1 MAKYFNKKE
10 YQDGS
15 IISQVIVDLYNSNKC
30 ENVLFVRTPTTGN
43 WLDKVLINASNVTSI
58 IYDTHKIPRFSF
70 HKSSI
75 IIEHRILDDVL
86 RSKNKKFDLICADP
100 FHEYSYSQSDLSVLS
115 RYLTD
120 GGVMVCH
127 DCFPSSKSMAAPIY
141 QPLGWNGET
150 YVAFIEFAYHN
161 PDLFY
166 GLLKIDTGIGIISKL
181 QLDSLSHDFNKDK
194 QKELLSCHENGGD
207 TYAYFSENSKDMMNV
222 IDFDLPV

>member
-30 ENVLFVRTPTTGN
+30 DSVLFVRTPTTGN
-43 WLDKVLINASNVTSI
+43 WLDKVLINAPNVTRI

-75 IIEHRILDDVL
+75 IIEHRILEDVL
-86 RSKNKKFDLICADP
+86 RSKNKKFDLICLDS

-115 RYLTD
+115 PYLTD
-120 GGVMVCH
+120 SGVMVCH

-161 PDLFY
+161 PEWFY

-181 QLDSLSHDFNKDK
+181 QTNGLHNNFNKEK
-194 QKELLSCHENGGD
+194 QEHLLLLHREDGGD
-207 TYAYFSENSKDMMNV
+207 PYTYFDENSTDIMN
-222 IDFDLPV
+222 IIGFY

>member
-10 YQDGS
+10 YHDGS
-15 IISQVIVDLYNSNKC
+15 IISQVIVDLYNYNKC

-43 WLDKVLINASNVTSI
+43 WLDKILINTSNVTRI

-75 IIEHRILDDVL
+75 IIEHRILEHVL
-86 RSKNKKFDLICADP
+86 CSKNKRFDLICLDS

-115 RYLTD
+115 PYLTD
-120 GGVMVCH
+120 SGVMVCH
-127 DCFPSSKSMAAPIY
+127 DCFPSSKSMAAPMY

-161 PDLFY
+161 PELFY

-181 QLDSLSHDFNKDK
+181 RIKGLHNQFNKDK
-194 QKELLSCHENGGD
+194 QEHLLLLHREDGGD
-207 TYAYFSENSKDMMNV
+207 PYTYFCENSKDIMNV
-222 IDFDLPV
+222 IEFD

>member
-1 MAKYFNKKE
+1 MHKYFNKKE

-30 ENVLFVRTPTTGN
+30 DSVLFVRTPTTGN
-43 WLDKVLINASNVTSI
+43 WLDKVLINAPNVTRI

-75 IIEHRILDDVL
+75 IIEHRILDHVL
-86 RSKNKKFDLICADP
+86 RSKNKKFDLICVDS

-115 RYLTD
+115 PYLTD
-120 GGVMVCH
+120 SGVMVCH
-127 DCFPSSKSMAAPIY
+127 DCFPSSKSMATPIY

-150 YVAFIEFAYHN
+150 YIAFIEFAYHN

-181 QLDSLSHDFNKDK
+181 RLKALHNQFNKDK
-194 QKELLSCHENGGD
+194 QKELLLCREAGGD
-207 TYAYFSENSKDMMNV
+207 PYTYFCENSTDIMN
-222 IDFDLPV
+222 IIGFY

>member
-43 WLDKVLINASNVTSI
+43 WLDKVLINAPNVTRI

-75 IIEHRILDDVL
+75 IIEHRILEDVL

-100 FHEYSYSQSDLSVLS
+100 FHEYSYSQSDLSLLS

-120 GGVMVCH
+120 GGVVVCH

-141 QPLGWNGET
+141 QPVGWNGET

-161 PDLFY
+161 PEWFY

-181 QLDSLSHDFNKDK
+181 QLHLLHNQFNKEK
-194 QKELLSCHENGGD
+194 QEQLLLLHREDGGD
-207 TYAYFSENSKDMMNV
+207 PYTYFHENSKDVMN
-222 IDFDLPV
+222 IIEFY

>member
-10 YQDGS
+10 YLDGS

-43 WLDKVLINASNVTSI
+43 WLDKVLINAPNVTRI

-75 IIEHRILDDVL
+75 IIEHRILEDVL

-100 FHEYSYSQSDLSVLS
+100 FHEYSYSQSDLSLLS

-181 QLDSLSHDFNKDK
+181 QLHLLHNQFNKEK
-194 QKELLSCHENGGD
+194 QEQLLLLHREDGGD
-207 TYAYFSENSKDMMNV
+207 PYTYFCENSKDVMN
-222 IDFDLPV
+222 IIEFD

>member
-43 WLDKVLINASNVTSI
+43 WLDKVLINAPNVTRI
-58 IYDTHKIPRFSF
+58 VYDTHKIPRFSF

-75 IIEHRILDDVL
+75 IIEHRILEDVL
-86 RSKNKKFDLICADP
+86 RSKNKKFDLICVDP
-100 FHEYSYSQSDLSVLS
+100 FHEYNDSLCDLTLLS
-115 RYLTD
+115 SYLTD

-161 PDLFY
+161 AELFY

-181 QLDSLSHDFNKDK
+181 RIKGLHNQFNKDK
-194 QKELLSCHENGGD
+194 QEHLLLLHREDGGD
-207 TYAYFSENSKDMMNV
+207 PYTYFCENSKDIMNV
-222 IDFDLPV
+222 IEFD

>member
-1 MAKYFNKKE
+1 MAKYFHKKE

-43 WLDKVLINASNVTSI
+43 WLDKVLINAPNVTRI

-75 IIEHRILDDVL
+75 IIEHRILEDVL

-100 FHEYSYSQSDLSVLS
+100 FHEYSYSLSDLSVLS
-115 RYLTD
+115 SYLTER
-120 GGVMVCH
+120 GVMVCH
-127 DCFPSSKSMAAPIY
+127 DCFPSSKSMAAPMY

-161 PDLFY
+161 PDWFY

-181 QLDSLSHDFNKDK
+181 QLHLLHNQFNKEK
-194 QKELLSCHENGGD
+194 QEQLLLVHREDGGD
-207 TYAYFSENSKDMMNV
+207 PYTYFDENSKDVMN
-222 IDFDLPV
+222 IIEF

>member
-1 MAKYFNKKE
+1 MHKYFNTKE

-43 WLDKVLINASNVTSI
+43 WLDKVLIKAPNVTRI
-58 IYDTHKIPRFSF
+58 MYDTHKIPRFSF

-75 IIEHRILDDVL
+75 IIEHRILEDVL
-86 RSKNKKFDLICADP
+86 RSKNKKFDLICLDS

-115 RYLTD
+115 SYLTER
-120 GGVMVCH
+120 GVMVCH

-161 PDLFY
+161 PEWFY

-181 QLDSLSHDFNKDK
+181 QTNGLHNNFNKEK
-194 QKELLSCHENGGD
+194 QEHLLLLHREDGGD
-207 TYAYFSENSKDMMNV
+207 PYTYFDENSTDIMN
-222 IDFDLPV
+222 IIGFY